1 MPLDA
6 PLIVLAMIAARVA
19 GLATCAPGWGT
30 PGLEARLRLALI
42 ALVTLVLA
50 PAVGPTVQAPATTTA
65 LGLALVVEAGLGAS
79 LGFGL
84 ALVVAS
90 ARQAGEMI
98 GLQAGLTPAA
108 VMDPDAGEGLT
119 PIGHLYGLIAL
130 GAFLALDGPLQLV
143 LGLLGSYRAFPAG
156 SGLEL
161 LSEATVTAAF
171 VRVGLALAAT
181 LQAAAP
187 VALALLTASVAMG
200 LVARLGGSS
209 PLGGLAWPARA
220 ALAIVLVGLGLT
232 MLAAWAGRTWLAA
245 MSGGP

>member
-1 MPLDA
+1 MLVDA
-6 PLIVLAMIAARVA
+6 YMMTLAMIAARVA

-30 PGLEARLRLALI
+30 PGLEVRPRLALI
-42 ALVTLVLA
+42 VLVTLVLA
-50 PAVGPTVQAPATTTA
+50 PAVGPMVHVPATTTA
-65 LGLALVVEAGLGAS
+65 FGLALVVELGLGAA

-108 VMDPDAGEGLT
+108 VMDPDAGDGLT

-143 LGLLGSYRAFPAG
+143 VGLLGSYRALPAG

-171 VRVGLALAAT
+171 GRVGLALAAT

-187 VALALLTASVAMG
+187 VALALLTASVALG
-200 LVARLGGSS
+200 LVARLGGAS

-220 ALAIVLVGLGLT
+220 ALAIVLVGLGLAT
-232 MLAAWAGRTWLAA
+232 LAAWASRMWIMNL
-245 MSGGP
+245 SV